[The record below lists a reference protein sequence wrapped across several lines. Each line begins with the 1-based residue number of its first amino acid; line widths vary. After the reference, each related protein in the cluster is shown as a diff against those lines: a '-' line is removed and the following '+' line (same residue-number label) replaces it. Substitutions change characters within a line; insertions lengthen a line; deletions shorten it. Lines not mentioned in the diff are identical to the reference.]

1 MLPHIVMAKQTLRYL
16 NSHRGTAL
24 TFRRSGNLINGLF
37 RTLGSMDGA
46 LQTLMSTSNTPGDP
60 VVLFSDSDYAND
72 PDTRKS
78 ITGKAS
84 YLFGCLVSWQSKRQP
99 VIASSTHEAEI
110 IAMSLVADEGIW
122 QRHLLAEL
130 GIIGNTDIIGTE
142 GRIPPTPLLSDNKAS
157 TFTANTPSTGVRSKH
172 IDVRFLKVREYV
184 ASGDIR
190 VVHVG
195 TNYNVSD
202 FFTKGLPIQK
212 YTQFRDLLMG
222 EQLSSRK
229 LPTLPVLES
238 G

>member
-1 MLPHIVMAKQTLRYL
+1 M
-16 NSHRGTAL
+16 G
-24 TFRRSGNLINGLF
+24 
-37 RTLGSMDGA
+37 
-46 LQTLMSTSNTPGDP
+46 
-60 VVLFSDSDYAND
+60 
-72 PDTRKS
+72 
-78 ITGKAS
+78 
-84 YLFGCLVSWQSKRQP
+84 
-99 VIASSTHEAEI
+99 
-110 IAMSLVADEGIW
+110 
-122 QRHLLAEL
+122 
-130 GIIGNTDIIGTE
+130 
-142 GRIPPTPLLSDNKAS
+142 TPLLSDNKAS

-238 G
+238 A